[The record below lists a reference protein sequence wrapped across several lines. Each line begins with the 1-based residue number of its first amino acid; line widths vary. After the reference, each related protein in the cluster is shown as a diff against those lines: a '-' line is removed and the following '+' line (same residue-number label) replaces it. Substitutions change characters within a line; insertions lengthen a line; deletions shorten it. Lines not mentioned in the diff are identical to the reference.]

1 VNLKA
6 LLNDS
11 NDGQY
16 ARTILPVAC
25 IAAFLISLDISFVV
39 LALPSIQ
46 NEFGVSLEESSWVIN
61 AWPFTFAA
69 IVIIGG
75 KVGDIYGRRKAL
87 MVGYFVFA
95 VGSLLAIIAI
105 NVQLLQV
112 ARIIQGLGAALIVP
126 GSLSILAETFKG
138 KNQGLAIGL
147 WGSVGALGLV
157 LGPIIS
163 GTVVALFGWRFV
175 FAINLPLAI
184 IAGLMSKDIPSG
196 TVYPPKS
203 WKIDYWGI
211 GLSVSCILLIVL
223 GLMIGESTRWS
234 SPITVGVFGIAVA
247 TIPLFVI
254 TQLKGS
260 DPLVNR
266 EFFTNKTFLVGLFVR
281 FSVSFA
287 FVSVILMSNF
297 YMQHFLGRNPAE
309 TGMLFLPVG
318 ICVVLAT
325 PFWGYVGDRWGNK
338 MPMVLGMGL
347 TSFAAAL
354 WLRLNGGSDYWDL
367 LPSLVLGSI
376 GGSAVF
382 VTTTTACIHALGVER
397 GGVSS
402 GVMNMLQNVSAALGV
417 AAVSAVFLASLR
429 NNILNLAPGVDYVQ
443 VQAFGPN
450 HADPNQMEAFARA
463 LTSGAMFVMVV
474 LLIGVVVALFLPSD
488 SPKRNSAKPYRT
500 LEGHSSLKRN
510 DY

>member
-1 VNLKA
+1 MNLKA
-6 LLNDS
+6 LLTDS

-25 IAAFLISLDISFVV
+25 LAAFLISLDISFVV

-46 NEFGVSLEESSWVIN
+46 NEFGVSLEDSAWVIN

-95 VGSLLAIIAI
+95 LGSLVATIAI

-112 ARIIQGLGAALIVP
+112 GRIIQGLGAALIVP

-147 WGSVGALGLV
+147 WGSIGALGLV

-175 FAINLPLAI
+175 FAINLPLAVV
-184 IAGLMSKDIPSG
+184 AGLLSKDIPVG
-196 TVYPPKS
+196 TMYPPKS

-211 GLSVSCILLIVL
+211 GLSISCILLIVL
-223 GLMIGESTRWS
+223 GLMIGESTRWT
-234 SPITVGVFGIAVA
+234 SPITILVFGVAVA

-254 TQLKGS
+254 TQLKGK
-260 DPLVNR
+260 DPLINR
-266 EFFTNKTFLVGLFVR
+266 EFFTNRVFLIGIFVR

-287 FVSVILMSNF
+287 FVAVILMSNF
-297 YMQHFLGRNPAE
+297 YMQHFLGKNAAE
-309 TGMLFLPVG
+309 SGMLFLPVG
-318 ICVVLAT
+318 ICVVVAT

-338 MPMVLGMGL
+338 IPMVLGTGL
-347 TSFAAAL
+347 TCISAAL

-376 GGSAVF
+376 GGAAAF
-382 VTTTTACIHALGVER
+382 VTTTTVCIHALGVER

-417 AAVSAVFLASLR
+417 AAVSAIFLASLR
-429 NNILNLAPGVDYVQ
+429 NNILRLAPDVDYVH
-443 VQAFGPN
+443 VQAFGPSQ
-450 HADPNQMEAFARA
+450 ADPNQMEAFASA
-463 LTSGAMFVMVV
+463 LSTGAMFVMII
-474 LLIGVVVALFLPSD
+474 LLIGALASLFLPSNGVMGN
-488 SPKRNSAKPYRT
+488 PRRT
-500 LEGHSSLKRN
+500 
-510 DY
+510 

>member
-1 VNLKA
+1 VNLRA
-6 LLNDS
+6 LLTDS
-11 NDGQY
+11 RDGSY
-16 ARTILPVAC
+16 ARIILPVAC
-25 IAAFLISLDISFVV
+25 LGAFLISLDISFVI

-46 NEFGVSLEESSWVIN
+46 KEFGISLEDTSWVIN

-87 MVGYFVFA
+87 MAGYFVFA
-95 VGSLLAIIAI
+95 VGSLLATAAI
-105 NVQLLQV
+105 NVQILQV
-112 ARIIQGLGAALIVP
+112 GRVVQGLGAALIVP

-163 GTVVALFGWRFV
+163 GTVVALLGWRFV
-175 FAINLPLAI
+175 FALNIPLAI
-184 IAGLMSKDIPSG
+184 FAALISRDIPVG
-196 TVYPPKS
+196 RVYSTKS

-211 GLSVSCILLIVL
+211 GLSISFILLIVL
-223 GLMIGESTRWS
+223 GLMLGEAIGWL
-234 SPITVGVFGIAVA
+234 SPIAILVFGVA
-247 TIPLFVI
+247 ISTMPLFVI
-254 TQLKGS
+254 TQLKGK
-260 DPLVNR
+260 DPLIDK
-266 EFFTNKTFLVGLFVR
+266 EFFTNKTFLIGILVR

-297 YMQHFLGRNPAE
+297 YMQHFLGKNPAE
-309 TGMLFLPVG
+309 SGLLFLPVG

-338 MPMVLGMGL
+338 IPMVLGMGL
-347 TSFAAAL
+347 TCFSSFL
-354 WLRLNGGSDYWDL
+354 WLNLNGESDYWDI

-376 GGSAVF
+376 GGAAAF
-382 VTTTTACIHALGVER
+382 VTTTTVCIHALGVEK

-417 AAVSAVFLASLR
+417 AGVSAVFLVSLKNHIIR
-429 NNILNLAPGVDYVQ
+429 LAPGIDYVQ
-443 VQAFGPN
+443 VQAFGPDQ
-450 HADPNQMEAFARA
+450 ADPNQMEAFARA
-463 LTSGAMFVMVV
+463 LSSGATFVMVM
-474 LLIGVVVALFLPSD
+474 LLIGVVAALFLPS
-488 SPKRNSAKPYRT
+488 SRLTKNPRRT
-500 LEGHSSLKRN
+500 
-510 DY
+510 

>member
-1 VNLKA
+1 
-6 LLNDS
+6 
-11 NDGQY
+11 
-16 ARTILPVAC
+16 
-25 IAAFLISLDISFVV
+25 
-39 LALPSIQ
+39 
-46 NEFGVSLEESSWVIN
+46 
-61 AWPFTFAA
+61 
-69 IVIIGG
+69 
-75 KVGDIYGRRKAL
+75 
-87 MVGYFVFA
+87 
-95 VGSLLAIIAI
+95 
-105 NVQLLQV
+105 
-112 ARIIQGLGAALIVP
+112 
-126 GSLSILAETFKG
+126 
-138 KNQGLAIGL
+138 
-147 WGSVGALGLV
+147 
-157 LGPIIS
+157 
-163 GTVVALFGWRFV
+163 
-175 FAINLPLAI
+175 
-184 IAGLMSKDIPSG
+184 
-196 TVYPPKS
+196 
-203 WKIDYWGI
+203 
-211 GLSVSCILLIVL
+211 

-234 SPITVGVFGIAVA
+234 SPITVGIFGIAVA

-382 VTTTTACIHALGVER
+382 VTTTTACIHALG
-397 GGVSS
+397 
-402 GVMNMLQNVSAALGV
+402 
-417 AAVSAVFLASLR
+417 
-429 NNILNLAPGVDYVQ
+429 
-443 VQAFGPN
+443 
-450 HADPNQMEAFARA
+450 
-463 LTSGAMFVMVV
+463 
-474 LLIGVVVALFLPSD
+474 
-488 SPKRNSAKPYRT
+488 
-500 LEGHSSLKRN
+500 
-510 DY
+510 

>member
-1 VNLKA
+1 MNLKT
-6 LLNDS
+6 LLTDS
-11 NDGQY
+11 HDAQY

-25 IAAFLISLDISFVV
+25 IAAFVISLDISFVV

-46 NEFGVSLEESSWVIN
+46 QEFGVSLEESSWVIN

-69 IVIIGG
+69 TVIIGG
-75 KVGDIYGRRKAL
+75 KVGDIYGRKKAL

-95 VGSLLAIIAI
+95 VGSLLATIAM
-105 NVQLLQV
+105 NVQVLQV

-147 WGSVGALGLV
+147 WGSVGALGLI

-184 IAGLMSKDIPSG
+184 IAGLMVKDIPAG
-196 TVYPPKS
+196 RVYPPKS
-203 WKIDYWGI
+203 WKIDYCGI

-223 GLMIGESTRWS
+223 GLMIGESTRWA
-234 SPITVGVFGIAVA
+234 SPIALVVFGFAVA
-247 TIPLFVI
+247 VIPLFVI
-254 TQLKGS
+254 TQLKGA
-260 DPLVNR
+260 DPLVDK
-266 EFFTNKTFLVGLFVR
+266 EFFTSKNFLVGLFVR
-281 FSVSFA
+281 FSASFA
-287 FVSVILMSNF
+287 FVAVILMSNF
-297 YMQHFLGRNPAE
+297 YFQHFLGKNPAE
-309 TGMLFLPVG
+309 AGMLFLPVG

-338 MPMVLGMGL
+338 LPMVLGMGL

-354 WLRLNGGSDYWDL
+354 WLRLDGGSDYWDL
-367 LPSLVLGSI
+367 LPSLVVGSI
-376 GGSAVF
+376 GGAAAF
-382 VTTTTACIHALGVER
+382 VTTTTVCIHALGVER

-417 AAVSAVFLASLR
+417 AIVSAVFLVSLR
-429 NNILNLAPGVDYVQ
+429 NHILNLAPGIDYVH

-450 HADPNQMEAFARA
+450 QADPNQMEAFARA
-463 LTSGAMFVMVV
+463 LSSGAMLVMVV
-474 LLIGVVVALFLPSD
+474 LLIGTVAAIFLPAD
-488 SPKRNSAKPYRT
+488 SVRRNPRRT
-500 LEGHSSLKRN
+500 PLSP
-510 DY
+510 